1 MYRHKTKVAI
11 TVVTIGIVMTHTQK
25 LSNFCLKKTVVKF
38 YQNSNSKSIS
48 HGYHISNYCND
59 EFSTLLKS
67 NYVCSMYT
75 RVGYKEW
82 VNTVER
88 LCDSCQ

>member
-38 YQNSNSKSIS
+38 YQNSKSIS
-48 HGYHISNYCND
+48 HGYRITNYCND

-67 NYVCSMYT
+67 NYVVC
-75 RVGYKEW
+75 KLEW
-82 VNTVER
+82 VIRSELT
-88 LCDSCQ
+88 L

>member
-48 HGYHISNYCND
+48 HGYRISNYCND

-67 NYVCSMYT
+67 NYVVCT
-75 RVGYKEW
+75 LEW
-82 VNTVER
+82 VIRSELT
-88 LCDSCQ
+88 L